1 MNKKRITHLGYTLV
15 LGVLLFVLASCGV
28 TATTGSAKMDD
39 AAESQRIAN
48 DAKLYASYRTGDINS
63 STTYTTASIKQEVN
77 HVFVSTR
84 ILPVQLLG
92 NNSNTVDLLLRSGD
106 LPSNY
111 LTARL
116 SDGRVKF
123 EIIPGVV
130 PEYGLA
136 LDVKGRMNT
145 RSVPLIVVQSK
156 DWTGFTSVSVEDS
169 SGAQVNKN
177 SDKDLTPV
185 VIPVGGG
192 SDTTDNSGHLLLKFN
207 GGIVPSNPDIYIQNS
222 NEEAFSTELYRNDS
236 GLFALVVAKKV
247 DEEAVLRFESV
258 DNSQAVTYVRVA
270 SVEPSEGVIEEPTLE
285 AVLPLLYVP
294 QSRSDST
301 VHLVF
306 AAENLPAGNITAKVF
321 RVSGDDLFQLGDTAV
336 TPNKDGKFSFAVKSN
351 GVDEFQSGMGT
362 TIIATLYGED
372 GSPLLSDGS
381 EVVATVE
388 VRVVRVN
395 STIGSEQRV
404 TLDRSCGVG
413 SYAFASIS
421 GYRGS
426 DTPSQVLSS
435 ITLVSA
441 QNGSNFYNSFKL
453 LDTTVTPTAVLAC
466 LSASNSTPLDP
477 GSTVDVS
484 GKVVINGFEVPLP
497 QDTIIVD
504 FVTPPPP
511 PPSVESVLIASKEV
525 LYLPESEGGGT
536 VRLAFDGSKLPVG
549 ATIQLTKSGGN
560 DIFDLGA
567 DSGGMV
573 PDSNGD
579 VEFAITALSGS
590 DFVSGKRT
598 VLTATVL
605 DSGGEVV
612 VRDGRPVSAST
623 KVRVLA
629 VDAVRGTSQEEL
641 LDKFCGI
648 DSGNYA
654 FAVVSGYPS
663 GDTNSQI
670 EGSITASQAST
681 NGTPYSTIERLDTS
695 TTPATM
701 VACLDGSAL
710 GQGVTVSVS
719 SSISV
724 DGVEVLL
731 PDGTITTEAAPPPP
745 PPVITAT
752 LSPERGSMFLPTS
765 EFGKDLDL
773 VFTGTDLPSG
783 SKIKIT
789 KLSGD
794 NIFSLGTSTLSPGAN
809 GKVTFTLTALGESVF
824 TPARKTVLQ
833 AQLLDASNQPILKD
847 NKTVVAST
855 EIRLL
860 KAVSVLDN
868 ETVQKGLSAVCSV
881 DSYAFAQVS
890 GFFPSDS
897 ESTMLGAITSV
908 GATGAS
914 GQAYSVRATLGGGL
928 SPHTV
933 ILCVDDA
940 LGNELELDSQGAAA
954 INGAVSIDNVSVPL
968 APGKIQINTP
978 PPPITAT
985 LSADKGRMFL
995 PSSEAGEVVTFS
1007 FTGSSLPSGSTVQIS
1022 KVSGVELFTFS
1033 SSNIVPD
1040 SSGKA
1045 VFAGVAVSGSSF
1057 AGTTTLK
1064 AALLDSSG
1072 SPILNNGTAVEST
1085 VSVDVLV
1092 VESVMADASK
1102 QALLSGVC
1110 GTDSYAFAQVR
1121 DFAPSTSSADMLS
1134 AVSSVDAFGT
1144 GGNTYSSSK
1153 KVDSSTH
1160 SVVLCVDDVSGN
1172 KLVLDSN
1179 GDVTLSGMVSI
1190 DSVPVAIPSGKIHIK
1205 TPAPVVNAYL
1215 TASKLN
1221 VFLPTT
1227 EAGKVLSLGFQGTGL
1242 PSGSVVQLSHASG
1255 DNLFTVS
1262 SPTATPDSSGS
1273 VVFDITAV
1281 SGSSFKGATVLKAE
1295 LLDSSGNP
1303 VLTSGSPVIATTEV
1317 WALSVDQV
1325 FGDAAKE
1332 QQLSAVCG
1340 ADSYAFAEISGYPSG
1355 ISSVAKLASVSSI
1368 QALSGTGIAYAT
1380 SLKPNSDKLV
1390 ACVDNSPTN
1399 PLTPDSSGLVVI
1411 NGQVTIANIDV
1422 PLPSGTILLDFY
1434 IKTVDSL
1441 SVSPGTKGVIDIILG
1456 GKYDINS
1463 MTMRV
1468 DNSGGG
1474 NIFSGQPVF
1483 APSGTDRNNIGP
1495 VEVSVSST
1503 ARRGDMA
1510 FITIYVLDSG
1520 SVVFSKVIVIRVQ

>member
-1 MNKKRITHLGYTLV
+1 MISKRIAHLGYTLV
-15 LGVLLFVLASCGV
+15 LGVLLFVLASCGG
-28 TATTGSAKMDD
+28 TATTGSARMDD
-39 AAESQRIAN
+39 AESQRIAN
-48 DAKLYASYRTGDINS
+48 DAKLYASYRTGDINA

-123 EIIPGVV
+123 EIVPGIV

-145 RSVPLIVVQSK
+145 RSVPLIVVQAK
-156 DWTGFTSVSVEDS
+156 DWTGFTGVLVEDS

-177 SDKDLTPV
+177 SDKDLSPV
-185 VIPVGGG
+185 VIPVGKA
-192 SDTTDNSGHLLLKFN
+192 SDATGNSGHLTLKFN

-236 GLFALVVAKKV
+236 GLFALVTAKRA

-258 DNSQAVTYVRVA
+258 DNSQSVTYVRVA
-270 SVEPSEGVIEEPTLE
+270 SVESPDGGGGGGDGTIDPSATLE

-294 QSRSDST
+294 QSRHDST

-306 AAENLPAGNITAKVF
+306 ASSNLPVGNITAKVF
-321 RVSGDDLFQLGDTAV
+321 RVSGDDLFQLGDAAV
-336 TPNKDGKFSFAVKSN
+336 TPNTNGTFSFAVQAN
-351 GVDEFQSGMGT
+351 GIDEFKSGMGT

-381 EVVATVE
+381 EVVGTVE
-388 VRVVRVN
+388 VRVVGVN
-395 STIGSEQRV
+395 STVGTDQSI

-413 SYAFASIS
+413 SYAFATIS

-441 QNGSNFYNSFKL
+441 QNGTNFYNSFKL
-453 LDTTVTPTAVLAC
+453 LDTTVTPTSVLAC

-484 GKVVINGFEVPLP
+484 GKVVINGFAVSLP
-497 QDTIIVD
+497 QGTIIVD
-504 FVTPPPP
+504 SVAPPPP
-511 PPSVESVLIASKEV
+511 PPAVESVLIASRGV
-525 LYLPESEGGGT
+525 IYVPESEGGST
-536 VRLAFDGSKLPVG
+536 IHLAFDGSKLPTG

-560 DIFDLGA
+560 SIFDLGS
-567 DSGGMV
+567 DSSGMV

-579 VEFAITALSGS
+579 VVFDITALSGS

-605 DSGGEVV
+605 GSGGEVIV
-612 VRDGRPVSAST
+612 KDGSPVTAST
-623 KVRVLA
+623 KISVVA
-629 VDAVRGTSQEEL
+629 VDAVRGTSREDS

-648 DSGNYA
+648 DSGSYA

-670 EGSITASQAST
+670 EGSITGSQASI
-681 NGTPYSTIERLDTS
+681 NNTPYTTIERLDTS
-695 TTPATM
+695 TTPASM
-701 VACLDGSAL
+701 VACVDGSSL

-724 DGVEVLL
+724 DGVEVFL
-731 PDGTITTEAAPPPP
+731 PDGTITTASAPPPP

-794 NIFSLGTSTLSPGAN
+794 TIFSLGTSTLSPGSN
-809 GKVTFTLTALGESVF
+809 GKVTFTLVGLGESVF

-833 AQLLDASNQPILKD
+833 AQLLDSSNQPILKD

-868 ETVQKGLSAVCSV
+868 ETVQKGLSVVCSV

-914 GQAYSVRATLGGGL
+914 GQSYSVRAKLGGGL
-928 SPHTV
+928 APHTV
-933 ILCVDDA
+933 VLCVDDA
-940 LGNELELDSQGAAA
+940 SGNELELDAQGAAA
-954 INGAVSIDNVSVPL
+954 INGAVSIDNVTVPL

-985 LSADKGRMFL
+985 LSADKGRVFL
-995 PSSEAGEVVTFS
+995 PSSES
-1007 FTGSSLPSGSTVQIS
+1007 
-1022 KVSGVELFTFS
+1022 
-1033 SSNIVPD
+1033 
-1040 SSGKA
+1040 
-1045 VFAGVAVSGSSF
+1045 
-1057 AGTTTLK
+1057 
-1064 AALLDSSG
+1064 
-1072 SPILNNGTAVEST
+1072 
-1085 VSVDVLV
+1085 
-1092 VESVMADASK
+1092 
-1102 QALLSGVC
+1102 
-1110 GTDSYAFAQVR
+1110 
-1121 DFAPSTSSADMLS
+1121 
-1134 AVSSVDAFGT
+1134 
-1144 GGNTYSSSK
+1144 
-1153 KVDSSTH
+1153 
-1160 SVVLCVDDVSGN
+1160 
-1172 KLVLDSN
+1172 
-1179 GDVTLSGMVSI
+1179 
-1190 DSVPVAIPSGKIHIK
+1190 
-1205 TPAPVVNAYL
+1205 
-1215 TASKLN
+1215 
-1221 VFLPTT
+1221 
-1227 EAGKVLSLGFQGTGL
+1227 GKVLSLGFQGTGL
-1242 PSGSVVQLSHASG
+1242 PSGSVVKISHASG
-1255 DNLFTVS
+1255 DNLFTIS
-1262 SPTATPDSSGS
+1262 SPTATPDSGGS
-1273 VVFDITAV
+1273 VLFDITAV
-1281 SGSSFKGATVLKAE
+1281 PGSSFKGVTVLRAE

-1303 VLTSGSPVIATTEV
+1303 VLTGGSPVVATTEV
-1317 WALSVDQV
+1317 WALLVDHVLGDSVRE
-1325 FGDAAKE
+1325 K
-1332 QQLSAVCG
+1332 QLNAVCG
-1340 ADSYAFAEISGYPSG
+1340 ADSYAFAEISGFPSG
-1355 ISSVAKLASVSSI
+1355 ASTSDKLSAVSST
-1368 QALSGTGIAYAT
+1368 QALGEGNRVYAT
-1380 SLKPNSDKLV
+1380 SLKPNMDKLV
-1390 ACVDNSPTN
+1390 ACVDNTPSSPLFAN
-1399 PLTPDSSGLVVI
+1399 SSGLVVV
-1411 NGQVTIANIDV
+1411 NGQVSIGNIDV
-1422 PLPSGTILLDFY
+1422 SLPSGTILLDFY

-1441 SVSPGTKGVIDIILG
+1441 EVSPNAKGVIDIILG
-1456 GKYDINS
+1456 GKYDINTMS
-1463 MTMRV
+1463 MRV
-1468 DNSGGG
+1468 KISSGGQV
-1474 NIFSGQPVF
+1474 FSGSPVF
-1483 APSGTDRNNIGP
+1483 TASGTDRNNIGP
-1495 VEVSVSST
+1495 VEFIMSST

-1510 FITIYVLDSG
+1510 FVSIYVQHSG
-1520 SVVFSKVIVIRVQ
+1520 SIVFTRTIMVRVK

>member
-1 MNKKRITHLGYTLV
+1 MISKRIAHLGYTLV
-15 LGVLLFVLASCGV
+15 LGVLLFVLASCGG
-28 TATTGSAKMDD
+28 TATTGSARMDD
-39 AAESQRIAN
+39 AESQRIAN
-48 DAKLYASYRTGDINS
+48 DAKLYASYRTGDINA

-123 EIIPGVV
+123 EIVPGVV

-145 RSVPLIVVQSK
+145 RSVPLIVVQAK
-156 DWTGFTSVSVEDS
+156 DWTGFTGVLVEDS

-177 SDKDLTPV
+177 SDKDLSPV
-185 VIPVGGG
+185 VIPVGKD
-192 SDTTDNSGHLLLKFN
+192 SDATGNSGHLTLKFN

-236 GLFALVVAKKV
+236 GLFALVTAKRA

-258 DNSQAVTYVRVA
+258 DNSQSVTYVRVA

-294 QSRSDST
+294 QSRHDST

-306 AAENLPAGNITAKVF
+306 ASSNLPAGNITAKVF
-321 RVSGDDLFQLGDTAV
+321 RVSGDDLFQLDDTPV
-336 TPNKDGKFSFAVKSN
+336 TPNKNGTFSFAVKAN
-351 GVDEFQSGMGT
+351 GVDAFKSGLGT

-388 VRVVRVN
+388 VRVVHVN
-395 STIGSEQRV
+395 STVGSEQSI

-413 SYAFASIS
+413 SYAFATIS

-441 QNGSNFYNSFKL
+441 QSGTNFYNSFKL

-484 GKVVINGFEVPLP
+484 GKVVINGFEVSLP
-497 QDTIIVD
+497 QGTIVVD
-504 FVTPPPP
+504 SVAPPPP
-511 PPSVESVLIASKEV
+511 PPAVESVLIASRGV
-525 LYLPESEGGGT
+525 VYVPESEGGST
-536 VRLAFDGSKLPVG
+536 LYLAFDGSKLPTG

-560 DIFDLGA
+560 TIFDLGS
-567 DSGGMV
+567 DSSGMV

-579 VEFAITALSGS
+579 VVFDITALSGS

-605 DSGGEVV
+605 GSGGEVIV
-612 VRDGRPVSAST
+612 KDGSPVSAST
-623 KVRVLA
+623 KIRVVA
-629 VDAVRGTSQEEL
+629 VEAVRGTSREES

-648 DSGNYA
+648 DSGSYA

-670 EGSITASQAST
+670 EGSITGSQASI
-681 NGTPYSTIERLDTS
+681 NNTPYTTIERLDTS
-695 TTPATM
+695 TTPASM
-701 VACLDGSAL
+701 VACVDGSSL

-724 DGVEVLL
+724 DGVEVFL
-731 PDGTITTEAAPPPP
+731 PDGTITTASAPPPP

-752 LSPERGSMFLPTS
+752 LSPDRGSMFLPTS

-794 NIFSLGTSTLSPGAN
+794 TIFSLGTSTLSPGSN
-809 GKVTFTLTALGESVF
+809 GKVTFTLVGLGESVF

-833 AQLLDASNQPILKD
+833 AQLLDSSNQPILKD
-847 NKTVVAST
+847 NKTVVATT

-897 ESTMLGAITSV
+897 ENTMLGAITSV

-914 GQAYSVRATLGGGL
+914 GQSYSVRAKLGGGL
-928 SPHTV
+928 APHTV
-933 ILCVDDA
+933 VLCVDDA
-940 LGNELELDSQGAAA
+940 SGNELELDAQGAAA
-954 INGAVSIDNVSVPL
+954 INGAVSIDNVTVPL

-985 LSADKGRMFL
+985 LSADKGRVFL
-995 PSSEAGEVVTFS
+995 PSSESGKVVTFS

-1022 KVSGVELFTFS
+1022 KVSGVDLFTFS
-1033 SSNIVPD
+1033 SGNIVPD

-1045 VFAGVAVSGSSF
+1045 VFTGVAVSGSSF
-1057 AGTTTLK
+1057 AGATTLQ
-1064 AALLDSSG
+1064 ATLLDSSG
-1072 SPILNNGTAVEST
+1072 SPILNNGVVVASS

-1092 VESVMADASK
+1092 VESVMSDASK
-1102 QALLSGVC
+1102 QSLLSGVC
-1110 GTDSYAFAQVR
+1110 GTDSYAFAQVSG
-1121 DFAPSTSSADMLS
+1121 FPSSSSSVEMLG
-1134 AVSSVDAFGT
+1134 AVSSVSAFGT
-1144 GGNTYSSSK
+1144 SGNTYSSSM
-1153 KVDSSTH
+1153 KVDTSSH
-1160 SVVLCVDDVSGN
+1160 SVVLCVDDVAGN

-1179 GDVTLSGMVSI
+1179 GDVTVSGMVSI
-1190 DSVPVAIPSGKIHIK
+1190 DSIPVSIPSGKFHVK
-1205 TPAPVVNAYL
+1205 TPPPVINAYL
-1215 TASKLN
+1215 TPTKSR
-1221 VFLPTT
+1221 VFLPSS
-1227 EAGKVLSLGFQGTGL
+1227 ESGNVLSLGFQGTGL
-1242 PSGSVVQLSHASG
+1242 PIGSVVQISHSSG
-1255 DNLFTVS
+1255 DNLFTIS

-1273 VVFDITAV
+1273 VQFDITAV
-1281 SGSSFKGATVLKAE
+1281 SGSSFKGVTVLRAE

-1303 VLTSGSPVIATTEV
+1303 VLTGGSPVVATTEV
-1317 WALSVDQV
+1317 WALLVDPV
-1325 FGDAAKE
+1325 LGDAVREK
-1332 QQLSAVCG
+1332 QLNAVCG
-1340 ADSYAFAEISGYPSG
+1340 ADSYAFAEISGFPSG
-1355 ISSVAKLASVSSI
+1355 ASISDKLSAVSSTE
-1368 QALSGTGIAYAT
+1368 ALGEGNRVYST

-1390 ACVDNSPTN
+1390 ACVDNTPSSPLFAN
-1399 PLTPDSSGLVVI
+1399 SSGLVVV
-1411 NGQVTIANIDV
+1411 NGQVSIGNIDV

-1441 SVSPGTKGVIDIILG
+1441 EVSPNTKGVIDIILG
-1456 GKYDINS
+1456 GKYDLNTMS
-1463 MTMRV
+1463 MRV
-1468 DNSGGG
+1468 KVSSGGQ
-1474 NIFSGQPVF
+1474 IFSGPPVF
-1483 APSGTDRNNIGP
+1483 TASGTDRNNIGP
-1495 VEVSVSST
+1495 VEFIMSST

-1510 FITIYVLDSG
+1510 FVSIYVQHSG
-1520 SVVFSKVIVIRVQ
+1520 SIVFTRTIMVRVK